1 MSDISERVK
10 KILAENLSVDESR
23 IVPNAK
29 IIDDLGA
36 DSLTLAEITFALEEE
51 FKVMIPD
58 EKTETLSTLDDV
70 VKCIEE
76 ASQVKETEETGPAK
90 AAEKPNQT
98 RNAQRG

>member
-1 MSDISERVK
+1 MFMSDIAERVK
-10 KILAENLSVDESR
+10 KILAENLSVDETR

-29 IIDDLGA
+29 IVDDLGA

-51 FKVMIPD
+51 FAVVIPD

-76 ASQVKETEETGPAK
+76 ATQAK
-90 AAEKPNQT
+90 ASEGGSTGA
-98 RNAQRG
+98 

>member
-29 IIDDLGA
+29 IMDDLGA

-58 EKTETLSTLDDV
+58 DQTEKLETLADV
-70 VKCIEE
+70 VDCIKNASE
-76 ASQVKETEETGPAK
+76 AKETEEAGTAK
-90 AAEKPNQT
+90 TAEKPSPART
-98 RNAQRG
+98 AQRG

>member
-51 FKVMIPD
+51 FKVIIPD
-58 EKTETLSTLDDV
+58 DQTEKLVTLADV
-70 VKCIEE
+70 VDCIED
-76 ASQVKETEETGPAK
+76 ASKAQETEEAGTAK
-90 AAEKPNQT
+90 TAEKPSPART
-98 RNAQRG
+98 AQRG

>member
-29 IIDDLGA
+29 IMDDLGA

-58 EKTETLSTLDDV
+58 NETEKLVTLADV
-70 VKCIEE
+70 VACIEN
-76 ASQVKETEETGPAK
+76 ASKAKETEEAGTAK
-90 AAEKPNQT
+90 TAEKPSPART
-98 RNAQRG
+98 AQRG